1 MYEQCGYYPCVK
13 CLSKEYEE
21 RIGKIPYL
29 NIDSILIPTPYE
41 RDKSIDIDYGH
52 SYVWEEEGELLGYML
67 VYSDAEKTKFHI
79 YKQVTSPFGRGKG
92 IGSAFMEKLAYD
104 VAADAYIYLY
114 VWEKLISSVDFFLS
128 KGLDFEGSIVYRK
141 MKFFL
146 MSSRAKMIRDKAEKA
161 KTRDYSAVEE
171 MTKVRH
177 DAKKS
182 LRVLFDMASL
192 LSVDN
197 FNKVVED
204 INRETTALLNTLNMY
219 EDKITTLHEVNIQE
233 LITERIIPVVEVADV
248 QCEIRLI
255 LGSKIPHV
263 TGSYLNFSRAL
274 INLVSNSLDAIRESG
289 RRGVIEIKLTD
300 KGDSV
305 VLSIQD
311 NGIGIE
317 EDRLE
322 KGDDMIPLFVGITT
336 KPSETGEGVG
346 TRQIFST
353 FGPNN
358 IIVESKAGEFTSW
371 TISLKKSTRKD
382 IAMLA
387 ELESRYTEFI
397 KSTEH
402 IGITEE
408 SSRTQIAAFIWQLR
422 EMEIFSYDLVYQF
435 SRYNNVRDI
444 YRGILLYWNDKKD
457 LQYLKTELEKC
468 RIDNEVIKSWLLGM
482 VKRIKRN
489 ETFFSRHFDFE
500 EYKGAL
506 FKSYGQATG
515 STIIFTMDPETG
527 RFYSTDRKLAEHMD
541 FVPYLGGRR
550 DHLLRG
556 EFFGDVRIAESPIIL
571 GVWSVATVPDLRE
584 RLDLVRKGA
593 QRFVEMGLKEDK
605 RLSFYQTTYNTCDC
619 EIDTSITTTLGEMA
633 ALKDEELERFIVTSE
648 SEMGGLVFAD

>member
-1 MYEQCGYYPCVK
+1 
-13 CLSKEYEE
+13 
-21 RIGKIPYL
+21 
-29 NIDSILIPTPYE
+29 LIPTPYE
-41 RDKSIDIDYGH
+41 RDKSIEIDYGH

-114 VWEKLISSVDFFLS
+114 VWEKLISSIDFFLS

-141 MKFFL
+141 MKFYL
-146 MSSRAKMIRDKAEKA
+146 MSARVQTIRDKAEQA
-161 KTRDYSAVEE
+161 KTRDFSAVDEL
-171 MTKVRH
+171 TKVRH

-182 LRVLFDMASL
+182 LRVLFDMASML
-192 LSVDN
+192 HVDN

-219 EDKITTLHEVNIQE
+219 EDKIMTLHEVDIQE
-233 LITERIIPVVEVADV
+233 LITDRVIPVIEVSNV
-248 QCEIRLI
+248 PCEIRLI

-274 INLVSNSLDAIRESG
+274 INLVSNSLDAVRESG
-289 RRGVIEIKLTD
+289 RRGIIEIKLTERD
-300 KGDSV
+300 DSV

-317 EDRLE
+317 ESRL
-322 KGDDMIPLFVGITT
+322 KTGDDMIPLFVGITT
-336 KPSETGEGVG
+336 KQGKTGEGVG

-358 IIVESKAGEFTSW
+358 ILVESKAGEFTRW
-371 TISLKKSTRKD
+371 TISLKKITRKD
-382 IAMLA
+382 AVVLA
-387 ELESRYTEFI
+387 GLESRYTGFI

-402 IGITEE
+402 IAITEK
-408 SSRTQIAAFIWQLR
+408 SPRMQVAAFIWQLR
-422 EMEIFSYDLVYQF
+422 EMEIFSYDLVYLF

-444 YRGILLYWNDKKD
+444 YRSILLYRNDKKD

-468 RIDNEVIKSWLLGM
+468 RIDSEVIKSWLLGI
-482 VKRIKRN
+482 VRRIKRN
-489 ETFFSRHFDFE
+489 ETFISQHFDFE
-500 EYKGAL
+500 EYKGVL

-541 FVPYLGGRR
+541 FVPYLSAKR

-556 EFFGDVRIAESPIIL
+556 EFFGDVRKAENPMVL
-571 GVWSVATVPDLRE
+571 GVWSVATVQDLRD
-584 RLDLVRKGA
+584 RLVLVRKGA
-593 QRFVEMGLKEDK
+593 QQFLEMGLKEDK
-605 RLSFYQTTYNTCDC
+605 RLSFYQTTFNTCDC
-619 EIDTSITTTLGEMA
+619 EIDTAKTTTLGEMA
-633 ALKDEELERFIVTSE
+633 ALKDDELDRFIVTSE

>member
-1 MYEQCGYYPCVK
+1 MYEQCGYYPCIK
-13 CLSKEYEE
+13 RLNKEYEE

-41 RDKSIDIDYGH
+41 RDKSIDIDYWH

-67 VYSDAEKTKFHI
+67 VYSDSEQTRFHI

-128 KGLDFEGSIVYRK
+128 KGLDFEGLIVSRK
-141 MKFFL
+141 MKFHL
-146 MSSRAKMIRDKAEKA
+146 MSARAKTIRDKAEKA

-182 LRVLFDMASL
+182 LRVLFDMASI

-233 LITERIIPVVEVADV
+233 LVTERIIPVVEVADV
-248 QCEIRLI
+248 PCEIRLI
-255 LGSKIPHV
+255 LGSKISHV
-263 TGSYLNFSRAL
+263 TGNYLNFSRAL

-300 KGDSV
+300 KDDSV
-305 VLSIQD
+305 ILSIQD

-317 EDRLE
+317 EDRLKKE
-322 KGDDMIPLFVGITT
+322 DDMIPLFVGKTT

-358 IIVESKAGEFTSW
+358 IIVESKAGEFTRW

-387 ELESRYTEFI
+387 ELESRYTEVI

-402 IGITEE
+402 IGITDE
-408 SSRTQIAAFIWQLR
+408 SPRTQVAAFIWQLR
-422 EMEIFSYDLVYQF
+422 EMEIFSYELVCQF

-444 YRGILLYWNDKKD
+444 YRCILLYWNDKKD
-457 LQYLKTELEKC
+457 FQYLKSELEKC
-468 RIDNEVIKSWLLGM
+468 RIDNEVIKSWLLGV

-489 ETFFSRHFDFE
+489 EAFFSRRFDFE

-515 STIIFTMDPETG
+515 STIIFTMDPVTG

-556 EFFGDVRIAESPIIL
+556 EFFGDVRIAESPIVL
-571 GVWSVATVPDLRE
+571 GVWSVATVRDLRD
-584 RLDLVRKGA
+584 RLALVRKGA
-593 QRFVEMGLKEDK
+593 QRFLEMGLKKEK
-605 RLSFYQTTYNTCDC
+605 RLTFYQTTFNTCDC
-619 EIDTSITTTLGEMA
+619 EIDTSITTTLGDMA
-633 ALKDEELERFIVTSE
+633 ALKDEEFDRFIVTSE